1 MFSLYPAIRP
11 LLFELDS
18 ERAHDWSLT
27 GLDLCHRWMGPLLP
41 PSAPCAFEG
50 PTTVAGL
57 VFPNRIGLAAGLDK
71 NAEHLDALG
80 RFGFG
85 FMEAGTVTPRPQP
98 GNARPRM
105 FRMQSADAIINR
117 FGFNNLGLA
126 QFIENLKASDWVR
139 ERRGILGLNIGK
151 NASTPIDQATDD
163 YLTCLEALYP
173 WADYITINISSPNTQ
188 SLRGL
193 QSAGSLTPLLHSLK
207 TRQGLLTEQLKRRVP
222 LFLKVAPDLTDEQID
237 EIALAVNRAQIEGLI
252 ATNTTLARDQVEGLA
267 HADEAGGLSGRPLF
281 HQANHVLKRF
291 REALDPG
298 IALIGVGGILSGA
311 DGLQKRAAGAD
322 LLQVYTGLIYRGP
335 RLVCDLAKALAVA
348 QPW

>member
-1 MFSLYPAIRP
+1 M
-11 LLFELDS
+11 
-18 ERAHDWSLT
+18 
-27 GLDLCHRWMGPLLP
+27 
-41 PSAPCAFEG
+41 
-50 PTTVAGL
+50 
-57 VFPNRIGLAAGLDK
+57 
-71 NAEHLDALG
+71 
-80 RFGFG
+80 
-85 FMEAGTVTPRPQP
+85 
-98 GNARPRM
+98 
-105 FRMQSADAIINR
+105 
-117 FGFNNLGLA
+117 
-126 QFIENLKASDWVR
+126 
-139 ERRGILGLNIGK
+139 
-151 NASTPIDQATDD
+151 
-163 YLTCLEALYP
+163 
-173 WADYITINISSPNTQ
+173 
-188 SLRGL
+188 
-193 QSAGSLTPLLHSLK
+193 
-207 TRQGLLTEQLKRRVP
+207 
-222 LFLKVAPDLTDEQID
+222 APDLTDEQID